1 MGQTKGPDDA
11 APSFTPCRLLD
22 FELEMVPSHFF
33 HIIATLSCPLEF
45 MHTWPRN

>member
-22 FELEMVPSHFF
+22 FELEMVLPRTRARRSH
-33 HIIATLSCPLEF
+33 A
-45 MHTWPRN
+45 R